1 MSGYA
6 YDGPSSSSVPPPPY
20 SVTASASGSGH
31 FGSPSTTQFPP
42 PPTAAAVA
50 GPSSGSPSG
59 YPSPSSA
66 ADGLGIVDSKWR
78 LADPRSS
85 SAHSLAPST
94 KDRDGVTRRT
104 LLVIYIH
111 GFYGNESSFRSF
123 PAHVHNHLKEA
134 LAETHVVHSKIYPRY
149 KTYKAI
155 DVARDNFSQWL
166 EPHESET
173 TDVILVGHSM
183 GGLLAAEV
191 AMMPNRHPYRRHPYK
206 HRILGTISLDSP
218 FLGLHPGIIVAGI
231 SSLFRPASPTEE
243 KPEHEVSNQLSPT
256 NSALTSPN
264 PSMYTLETTSSLGAD
279 LSPHPSNTPSM
290 SSSNAPPQQPDPT
303 YNPSFFNDVNLKDRT
318 FMRRLGHFAKKH
330 SREGI
335 WDATKNH
342 VMSHLEYGGC
352 LADYPGLNAR
362 YNKLRAMESVD
373 PLQHMD
379 DGNNYGNNVNRPTPV
394 RVRFINYYTLSS
406 GRPKKPKTPDSP
418 KSPESPTSPEH
429 RAAPSTLQVGSHLS
443 PPSSST
449 PRISLSS
456 DDGQEMELL
465 EPIPMEDIDE
475 RLSTLHEEQQAR
487 FDHDTK
493 AGLHSADALDTET
506 RESKGKGKE
515 GDVDSH
521 ETPNAHGQ
529 VEETVPASTSSTE
542 AADETEKSPEASTA
556 SSMGD
561 VIPEAEL
568 PPIPDLPERPTPPDL
583 DRYTDKDARKQA
595 EKEGKRAQKAY
606 ESAVK
611 SRDKAIK
618 ERQKLVEKRRKK
630 VEKEAAKEA
639 QRIEK
644 EGLKLQKEEQ
654 KRRQQEEEAARK
666 EAAEETHDQKE
677 ARRLAEEAKRMER
690 EGRRLRGEP
699 LDSDAEDDDEKEKEK
714 EEEEEKKSAEV
725 EAEMAATVIAGA
737 AAAVKDRPPAVAA
750 PSSSSAVSVDTTQ
763 TGAASTTTNNNMI
776 PSRPKAVAAHSSS
789 NSHSHSKANAK
800 SSNAKPDK
808 PKKERKFCTLPSKKN
823 GKRDETWVS
832 VYMEGMDEVGA
843 HCGLFLPGPHY
854 DTLIGDVGE
863 RIVGWVHDDLS
874 VRAIMEM
881 P

>member
-6 YDGPSSSSVPPPPY
+6 YDGPSSSSAPPPPY

-31 FGSPSTTQFPP
+31 FGSTSSTQFPP
-42 PPTAAAVA
+42 PPTAAVA
-50 GPSSGSPSG
+50 GPSSG
-59 YPSPSSA
+59 YPSSSA

-166 EPHESET
+166 EPHESDS

-231 SSLFRPASPTEE
+231 SSLFRPATPTEE
-243 KPEHEVSNQLSPT
+243 KPEHEALNQLSPT
-256 NSALTSPN
+256 NSALASPN

-279 LSPHPSNTPSM
+279 LSPHPSNTPSI
-290 SSSNAPPQQPDPT
+290 SSSNAPPHQPDPT
-303 YNPSFFNDVNLKDRT
+303 FNPSFFNDVNLKDRT

-373 PLQHMD
+373 PLQHVGD
-379 DGNNYGNNVNRPTPV
+379 GNNVNRPAQV

-429 RAAPSTLQVGSHLS
+429 RAAPSTLQIGSHLS

-493 AGLHSADALDTET
+493 AGSHSTDALDKET
-506 RESKGKGKE
+506 REPKGKEKE

-521 ETPNAHGQ
+521 EELTTDTQ
-529 VEETVPASTSSTE
+529 VEGTVPVSTSSTV
-542 AADETEKSPEASTA
+542 AADETEKSPEAGAATPT
-556 SSMGD
+556 GD

-568 PPIPDLPERPTPPDL
+568 PPIPDLPEQPTPPDL

-654 KRRQQEEEAARK
+654 KRRQQEEEAARR

-699 LDSDAEDDDEKEKEK
+699 LDSDADDDDDDEKEEEK
-714 EEEEEKKSAEV
+714 KKKKSAEV

-750 PSSSSAVSVDTTQ
+750 PSSSSAVSVDTT
-763 TGAASTTTNNNMI
+763 TNNDNNTAI

-789 NSHSHSKANAK
+789 NSKANAK
-800 SSNAKPDK
+800 SNAKPDR
-808 PKKERKFCTLPSKKN
+808 PKKERKFCTLPGKKN
-823 GKRDETWVS
+823 GRRDETWVS

-863 RIVGWVHDDLS
+863 RVVAWVQDDLS

>member
-1 MSGYA
+1 MSGYT

-20 SVTASASGSGH
+20 SLTASASASASEH
-31 FGSPSTTQFPP
+31 FESTSSSQFPP
-42 PPTAAAVA
+42 PPTAAYDGPIV
-50 GPSSGSPSG
+50 GPSSGFSSG
-59 YPSPSSA
+59 YPSSSA
-66 ADGLGIVDSKWR
+66 EGFGIVDSKWR

-94 KDRDGVTRRT
+94 KDRDGITRRT

-123 PAHVHNHLKEA
+123 PAHVHNHLKDD

-166 EPHESET
+166 EPHESES

-243 KPEHEVSNQLSPT
+243 KQEHEAYNQLSST

-290 SSSNAPPQQPDPT
+290 SSSNPPQQPDPT
-303 YNPSFFNDVNLKDRT
+303 FNPPFFNDLNLKDRS

-373 PLQHMD
+373 PLQQMG
-379 DGNNYGNNVNRPTPV
+379 DGNAYGNNVNGPALA

-406 GRPKKPKTPDSP
+406 GRPKKPKTPDTP
-418 KSPESPTSPEH
+418 KSPESPKSPEH
-429 RAAPSTLQVGSHLS
+429 HAAPSTLQVGSHLS

-475 RLSTLHEEQQAR
+475 KLSALHTEQQQAR
-487 FDHDTK
+487 FDHDA
-493 AGLHSADALDTET
+493 AGSSLNSTDALDKEA
-506 RESKGKGKE
+506 REPKGKE
-515 GDVDSH
+515 REGSVHGDIDSH
-521 ETPNAHGQ
+521 EMLIAEAGPG
-529 VEETVPASTSSTE
+529 PASAAAVDEAENPE
-542 AADETEKSPEASTA
+542 AAPLI
-556 SSMGD
+556 GD

-568 PPIPDLPERPTPPDL
+568 PPIPDLPEQPTPPDL

-618 ERQKLVEKRRKK
+618 ERQKLVEKRHKK
-630 VEKEAAKEA
+630 AEKEAAKEA

-644 EGLKLQKEEQ
+644 ERQKLQKEEQ
-654 KRRQQEEEAARK
+654 KRRQQEEIAAQK
-666 EAAEETHDQKE
+666 KAAEGAALQQKEETHDEKE

-690 EGRRLRGEP
+690 EARRLRGEP
-699 LDSDAEDDDEKEKEK
+699 LESDTEDKKLQPETGKE
-714 EEEEEKKSAEV
+714 EV

-737 AAAVKDRPPAVAA
+737 AAAAPESVATAAAATATNKRRPPMV
-750 PSSSSAVSVDTTQ
+750 SQSSSAASINTTQ
-763 TGAASTTTNNNMI
+763 TGATTNTNQ
-776 PSRPKAVAAHSSS
+776 SKAVAAKSKSKS
-789 NSHSHSKANAK
+789 NF
-800 SSNAKPDK
+800 DK

-823 GKRDETWVS
+823 GKPDETWVS

-863 RIVGWVHDDLS
+863 RIVGWVQDDLS

>member
-1 MSGYA
+1 
-6 YDGPSSSSVPPPPY
+6 PSPSFTAPAPPPP
-20 SVTASASGSGH
+20 
-31 FGSPSTTQFPP
+31 PLPLLSTYTFPP
-42 PPTAAAVA
+42 PPTAAVA
-50 GPSSGSPSG
+50 GPSSG
-59 YPSPSSA
+59 YPSSSA

-166 EPHESET
+166 EPHESDS

-231 SSLFRPASPTEE
+231 SSLFRPATPTEE
-243 KPEHEVSNQLSPT
+243 KPEHEALNQLSPT
-256 NSALTSPN
+256 NSALASPN
-264 PSMYTLETTSSLGAD
+264 PSI
-279 LSPHPSNTPSM
+279 
-290 SSSNAPPQQPDPT
+290 NAPPHQPDPT
-303 YNPSFFNDVNLKDRT
+303 FNPSFFNDVNLKDRT

-373 PLQHMD
+373 PLQHVGD
-379 DGNNYGNNVNRPTPV
+379 GNNVNRPAQV

-418 KSPESPTSPEH
+418 KSPESPT
-429 RAAPSTLQVGSHLS
+429 
-443 PPSSST
+443 
-449 PRISLSS
+449 ISLSS

-493 AGLHSADALDTET
+493 AGSHSTDALDKET
-506 RESKGKGKE
+506 RKPKGKEKE

-521 ETPNAHGQ
+521 EELTTDTQ
-529 VEETVPASTSSTE
+529 VEGTVPVSTSSTV
-542 AADETEKSPEASTA
+542 AADETEKSPEAGAATPT
-556 SSMGD
+556 GD

-568 PPIPDLPERPTPPDL
+568 PPIPDLPEQPTPPDL

-654 KRRQQEEEAARK
+654 KRRQQEEEAARR

-699 LDSDAEDDDEKEKEK
+699 LDSDADDDDDDEKE
-714 EEEEEKKSAEV
+714 EEKK
-725 EAEMAATVIAGA
+725 
-737 AAAVKDRPPAVAA
+737 K
-750 PSSSSAVSVDTTQ
+750 
-763 TGAASTTTNNNMI
+763 
-776 PSRPKAVAAHSSS
+776 K
-789 NSHSHSKANAK
+789 
-800 SSNAKPDK
+800 K
-808 PKKERKFCTLPSKKN
+808 PKKERKFCTLPGKKN
-823 GKRDETWVS
+823 GRRDETWVS

-863 RIVGWVHDDLS
+863 RVVAWVQDDLS

>member
-6 YDGPSSSSVPPPPY
+6 YDGPSSSSAPPPPY

-31 FGSPSTTQFPP
+31 FGSTSSSQFPP
-42 PPTAAAVA
+42 PPTTAAAGA
-50 GPSSGSPSG
+50 GPSSGYPSG
-59 YPSPSSA
+59 YPSSSSA
-66 ADGLGIVDSKWR
+66 VDGLGIVDSKWR

-85 SAHSLAPST
+85 SAHSLAPSA

-123 PAHVHNHLKEA
+123 PAHVHNHLKDA

-166 EPHESET
+166 EPHESDS

-191 AMMPNRHPYRRHPYK
+191 AMMPNRHPYSRYPYK

-243 KPEHEVSNQLSPT
+243 KPEHEALNQLSPT

-290 SSSNAPPQQPDPT
+290 SSSNAPQRPDPT
-303 YNPSFFNDVNLKDRT
+303 FNPSFFNDVNLKDRT

-373 PLQHMD
+373 PLQHMG
-379 DGNNYGNNVNRPTPV
+379 DGNNYGNNINRPTPV

-429 RAAPSTLQVGSHLS
+429 RTAPSTLQVGSHLS

-493 AGLHSADALDTET
+493 TGLHSTDTLDKEV
-506 RESKGKGKE
+506 REPKGKGKE
-515 GDVDSH
+515 GDVNSH
-521 ETPNAHGQ
+521 ETPSTDAEAD
-529 VEETVPASTSSTE
+529 VEAGPAASASATAVAE
-542 AADETEKSPEASTA
+542 GESPEPGTA
-556 SSMGD
+556 PPMGD
-561 VIPEAEL
+561 IIPEAEL
-568 PPIPDLPERPTPPDL
+568 PPIPDLPEQPTPPDL

-644 EGLKLQKEEQ
+644 EGLKQQKEEQ

-699 LDSDAEDDDEKEKEK
+699 IDSDAEGDDDDEKK
-714 EEEEEKKSAEV
+714 KKSEEV
-725 EAEMAATVIAGA
+725 EAQMAAMVIAGA
-737 AAAVKDRPPAVAA
+737 AAAAPETIATAAGAGKDRPPAVAA
-750 PSSSSAVSVDTTQ
+750 PSSSAASVNTTQ
-763 TGAASTTTNNNMI
+763 TGGATNDTTT
-776 PSRPKAVAAHSSS
+776 SRPKAVAAHSSS
-789 NSHSHSKANAK
+789 NSKSNAK
-800 SSNAKPDK
+800 STAKPDK
-808 PKKERKFCTLPSKKN
+808 PKKERKFCTLPGKKN

-863 RIVGWVHDDLS
+863 RIVAWVQDDMS

>member
-6 YDGPSSSSVPPPPY
+6 YDGPSSSSAPPPPY

-31 FGSPSTTQFPP
+31 FGSTSSTQFPP
-42 PPTAAAVA
+42 PPTAAVA
-50 GPSSGSPSG
+50 GPSSG
-59 YPSPSSA
+59 YPSSSSA

-94 KDRDGVTRRT
+94 KDRDGVIRRT

-166 EPHESET
+166 EPHESDS

-191 AMMPNRHPYRRHPYK
+191 AMMPNRHPYRRYPYK

-243 KPEHEVSNQLSPT
+243 KPEQDALNQLSPT

-290 SSSNAPPQQPDPT
+290 SSSNAPPQRPDPT
-303 YNPSFFNDVNLKDRT
+303 FNPSFFNDVNLKDRT

-373 PLQHMD
+373 PLQHMG
-379 DGNNYGNNVNRPTPV
+379 DGNSYGNNVDRPTPV

-418 KSPESPTSPEH
+418 KSPAESPTSAEH

-487 FDHDTK
+487 FDHDSK
-493 AGLHSADALDTET
+493 AGSHSTDALDKEI
-506 RESKGKGKE
+506 REPKGKEKE

-521 ETPNAHGQ
+521 ETPNADAQ
-529 VEETVPASTSSTE
+529 IEESVPASTSSTT
-542 AADETEKSPEASTA
+542 AADETEKSLEAGAA
-556 SSMGD
+556 SPMGD

-568 PPIPDLPERPTPPDL
+568 PPIPDLPEQPTPPDL

-644 EGLKLQKEEQ
+644 ETLKLQKEEQ

-699 LDSDAEDDDEKEKEK
+699 LDSDAEDDDEKTK
-714 EEEEEKKSAEV
+714 KKSAEV

-750 PSSSSAVSVDTTQ
+750 PSSSTASVNTTQ
-763 TGAASTTTNNNMI
+763 TGAATNNTTI

-789 NSHSHSKANAK
+789 NSHSHAKANAK
-800 SSNAKPDK
+800 SNAKSDK

-863 RIVGWVHDDLS
+863 RIVAWVQDDLS
-874 VRAIMEM
+874 VRAILEM